1 MDISKYKNLKE
12 FDSHALVVEL
22 DEPSVGLKG
31 FIAID
36 RKAENFPALGATR
49 LWKYPLE
56 EDALNDALR
65 LAKLMGKKS
74 AMAGLPY
81 TGAKAVLMLPEEGI
95 KNREEYFKVYAQKVN
110 ELSGQFITGTDV
122 GLTDNDLEI
131 MSKNSKFVIGMNVP
145 AAYYTAV
152 GVFNVIRESLEYK
165 FGSENISS
173 RTFAIQGLGKTGY
186 ELLKLLY
193 AEGAKIFV
201 SEINIDIL
209 EQVCRDFPLVK
220 KVLPADIHKQE
231 VDVFCPCA
239 MSHSINSR
247 TVSELKCVIVAGSA
261 NNQLE
266 DEEAG
271 EKLHKMGIVYA
282 PDYLSNSGG
291 LISVVDQF
299 ENKKH
304 DNKRILLKLSKI
316 PAVLRAIFLRSE
328 KERRSISSVA
338 DDMVQESLVKEV
350 SVGVR
355 SY

>member
-12 FDSHALVVEL
+12 FDDHALVVKL

-36 RKAENFPALGATR
+36 RKAENLPALGATR
-49 LWKYPLE
+49 LWKYSSE
-56 EDALNDALR
+56 EDAINDALR

-74 AMAGLPY
+74 ALAGLPY

-122 GLTDNDLEI
+122 GLTDDDLEI
-131 MSKNSKFVIGMNVP
+131 MSKNSKFVIGMDVP
-145 AAYYTAV
+145 AAHYTAV
-152 GVFNVIRESLEYK
+152 GIFNAIQASLEYK
-165 FGSENISS
+165 FGSENISG

-193 AEGAKIFV
+193 AEGAKVFV
-201 SEINIDIL
+201 SEINIGIL

-220 KVLPADIHKQE
+220 KVLPEDIHKQE

-239 MSHSINSR
+239 MSHSINSH
-247 TVSELKCVIVAGSA
+247 TVNELKCAIVAGSA

-266 DEEAG
+266 NALVG
-271 EKLHKMGIVYA
+271 EKLHKLGIVYV

-304 DNKRILLKLSKI
+304 NNKRILLKLSKI
-316 PAVLRAIFLRSE
+316 PEVLRVIFLRSE
-328 KERRSISSVA
+328 NECRSISSVA
-338 DDMVQESLVKEV
+338 DDMVKEFLIKEV
-350 SVGVR
+350 GVGVC